1 MPTCHRHTTVLL
13 FLTIENDRS
22 SILVLAAKFKEEV
35 RNNTAAN
42 VRVSEGLGK
51 ESSLEVAPR
60 ALRYWLDFYYFDHMP
75 LRLLKRRAAHVGIL
89 APGTHRCLMTGQ
101 TELLSPLH
109 HACLLYQYR
118 SLLAQ

>member
-1 MPTCHRHTTVLL
+1 MARRNPTTFQESAMPTCHRHTTVLL

-51 ESSLEVAPR
+51 KPS
-60 ALRYWLDFYYFDHMP
+60 F
-75 LRLLKRRAAHVGIL
+75 RLPHVL
-89 APGTHRCLMTGQ
+89 
-101 TELLSPLH
+101 
-109 HACLLYQYR
+109 
-118 SLLAQ
+118 